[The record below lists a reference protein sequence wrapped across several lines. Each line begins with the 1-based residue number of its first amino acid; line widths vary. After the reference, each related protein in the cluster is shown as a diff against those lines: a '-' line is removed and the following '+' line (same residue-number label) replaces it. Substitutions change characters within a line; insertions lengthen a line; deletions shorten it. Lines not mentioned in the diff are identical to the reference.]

1 MKPQRWRHMKSLSLL
16 LAFSLFALQIGCQT
30 SVPVR
35 VNPKDLI
42 KPAVPAG
49 LKVTLLARAWD
60 VRNKPRNQVGRHMF
74 LGLPGPQVI
83 SENEQLD
90 RAISRAVHA
99 ALEASGYSVTVVEH
113 LREATG
119 PVLVVQ
125 IDDLRNY
132 LFALPWPLG
141 WGWGQMQLSAYL
153 VAQDGQKL
161 TAAKALPNWGLMGSL
176 FYMTGFG
183 MRVESEIT
191 DNVNQIMTL
200 ISSDD
205 FQQHLRR

>member
-1 MKPQRWRHMKSLSLL
+1 LALSLV
-16 LAFSLFALQIGCQT
+16 ASLTGCQT

-35 VNPKDLI
+35 VDREDLI

-74 LGLPGPQVI
+74 LGLPGPQVVPKD
-83 SENEQLD
+83 EQLD
-90 RAISRAVHA
+90 RAIPRALHT

-113 LREATG
+113 LREAAG

-141 WGWGQMQLSAYL
+141 WGWGQMQLSAHL
-153 VAQDGQKL
+153 VAPDGQERW
-161 TAAKALPNWGLMGSL
+161 AAKASPSWGLMGSL
-176 FYMTGFG
+176 VYMAGFG
-183 MRVESEIT
+183 MRVESELT
-191 DNVNQIMTL
+191 DNVNQILAL
-200 ISSDD
+200 ISSED
-205 FQQHLRR
+205 FQRHLRR